1 MRLQPKWKPHPW
13 KMRKALDA
21 YLTRLRDERQASP
34 NTLAAYRRDLD
45 AALTDLADLGV
56 AQWADVTPQQV
67 RDMAAR
73 AHRQGRSPST
83 IARRLSALR
92 GFYRYLLVE
101 GQAAANPAADV
112 QAPKAGRKL
121 PKALDVDAISQL
133 LDRPATTPLAIRDRA
148 MMELFYSAGLRL
160 AELAGISLGDFRA
173 DEGLVRVLGKGSK
186 QREAPVG
193 GKAIAAL
200 KQWLR
205 VRRELAA
212 PGELALFVSARGTR
226 LSHRAI
232 QARLS
237 QAAKAAGLPAHLHPH
252 KLRHSFATHMLE
264 STKDLRAVQELLGHA
279 SIGTTQIYTHLDFAH
294 LASVYDA
301 AHPRAHAT
309 GAEDDDT

>member
-1 MRLQPKWKPHPW
+1 
-13 KMRKALDA
+13 MRKALDA

-34 NTLAAYRRDLD
+34 HTLAAYGRDLD
-45 AALTDLADLGV
+45 AALADLARAGID
-56 AQWADVTPQQV
+56 QWADVTPQHV
-67 RDMAAR
+67 RDLAAQ

-101 GQAAANPAADV
+101 GLATSNPAADI

-133 LDRPATTPLAIRDRA
+133 LDQPASTPLALRDKA

-160 AELAGISLGDFRA
+160 AELAGIDLGDYRP
-173 DEGLVRVLGKGSK
+173 DEGLVRVLGKGRK

-193 GKAIAAL
+193 GQAAKAL
-200 KQWLR
+200 KTWLR
-205 VRRELAA
+205 SRPAVAA
-212 PGELALFVSARGTR
+212 AGEMALFVSARGTR

-301 AHPRAHAT
+301 AHPRAHA
-309 GAEDDDT
+309 GGEDDDT

>member
-1 MRLQPKWKPHPW
+1 MRE
-13 KMRKALDA
+13 ALEA
-21 YLTRLRDERQASP
+21 YLTRLRNERQAAP
-34 NTLAAYRRDLD
+34 NTLAAYRRDLE
-45 AALTDLADLGV
+45 AALDGLQKSGV
-56 AQWADVTPQQV
+56 EAWASVTPQQV
-67 RDMAAR
+67 RDLVAT
-73 AHRQGRSPST
+73 AHRKGRAPGT

-92 GFYRYLLVE
+92 SFYRHLLRE
-101 GQAAANPAADV
+101 GLADSNPAADV
-112 QAPKAGRKL
+112 QAPKQGRKL

-133 LDRPATTPLAIRDRA
+133 LDRPASTPLAIRDRA
-148 MMELFYSAGLRL
+148 MMELFYSSGLRL
-160 AELAGISLGDFRA
+160 AELAGITLGDYRP

-193 GKAIAAL
+193 GKAVTAMQ
-200 KQWLR
+200 QWMR
-205 VRRELAA
+205 VRGDLAA
-212 PGELALFVSARGTR
+212 PGELAMFVSARGTR

-232 QARLS
+232 QARLA

-301 AHPRAHAT
+301 AHPRAHA
-309 GAEDDDT
+309 GAGDDDET